1 MQRLIN
7 TNYLGDYLTRY
18 FKTFFLFSVLAI
30 VFTSCS
36 DDEPFN
42 DIPWYE
48 DIETL
53 QADYA
58 KAIIDAQKPEAS
70 EISTTLMPISENNK
84 ELEWITIDGKKMV
97 LVCTMLNQSSLKY
110 WTATDTFR
118 LSKQT
123 GLWVTLPQEW
133 KHRSNQYIGMDS
145 VASRFRM
152 IQMLGLYPDCDYDTV
167 VEFYVDASQLFRPS
181 FDPSINTTS
190 SGISF
195 PAWANEQYLVGET
208 KFREWFAYQSSIA
221 YEGPYAC
228 PWTQL
233 GYTYDWHRNAPR
245 QGLSEYIA
253 TVNTL
258 AKVKTR
264 QGCWTFLRR

>member
-1 MQRLIN
+1 MKR
-7 TNYLGDYLTRY
+7 NYWIWLFTAVISLG
-18 FKTFFLFSVLAI
+18 
-30 VFTSCS
+30 FTSCS

-42 DIPWYE
+42 EIPWYE
-48 DIETL
+48 DTESL

-58 KAIIDAQKPEAS
+58 KALIDAQRPEAS
-70 EISTTLMPISENNK
+70 EVSTTLMPISESNR

-97 LVCTMLNQSSLKY
+97 LVCTMMNQASLKY

-133 KHRSNQYIGMDS
+133 KKRSNQYTGMDS
-145 VASRFRM
+145 IASRFRM

-181 FDPSINTTS
+181 YDPSINTTT
-190 SGISF
+190 SGTAF
-195 PAWANEQYLVGET
+195 PSWANEQYIVGVT
-208 KFREWFAYQSSIA
+208 NFREWFAYQQSIA

-233 GYTYDWHRNAPR
+233 GYTYDWHRNASR

-253 TVNTL
+253 TVSAL

-264 QGCWTFLRR
+264 QGSWTFIRR